1 MIEGVG
7 EGQVLEDIIV
17 GGQRRGGEDRAEDRV
32 GGVVERVGG
41 DQRTAMDISGKDKLN
56 LGRPLLDGFRFRLRP
71 LVVLLEVVGEVS
83 VQVEPASIV
92 SEK

>member
-83 VQVEPASIV
+83 VQVEPLSD
-92 SEK
+92 

>member
-56 LGRPLLDGFRFRLRP
+56 LGRPLLDGFRFLLRP
-71 LVVLLEVVGEVS
+71 LVVLLEVVWEVS